1 MNHDEAVRLAVYRGY
16 VNDGRPPNIEEM
28 AVELALSAD
37 AVRESLQHLHD
48 TRHLVLRDGEIVMAT
63 PSPASRSGFSVMGT
77 DTLWWGGCAWDAFAI
92 PQLCPDDP
100 EVLVATQCPGCGRP
114 LSWVVNREAPPVG
127 DEVAHFLVP
136 MAQCWDDV
144 VHTCNNQRL
153 FCSVECV
160 QRWTESSGVEPG
172 YVMDLATLWRLAA
185 HWYDGRLEEGY
196 ERREPARPWTTSARS
211 ASPARSGALTRRVGS
226 IAVMRYHS

>member
-16 VNDGRPPNIEEM
+16 VNDGRPPSVEEM
-28 AVELALSAD
+28 AVELAVSAD
-37 AVRESLQHLHD
+37 AVRESLHSLHLA
-48 TRHLVLRDGEIVMAT
+48 RHVVLRDDAIVMAH
-63 PSPASRSGFSVMGT
+63 PFASIPLGFSVMGR
-77 DTLWWGGCAWDAFAI
+77 DMLWWGGCAWDSFAI
-92 PQLCPDDP
+92 PQLVPDDP
-100 EVLVATQCPGCGRP
+100 EVLVATQCPGCGKP

-136 MAQCWDDV
+136 MSDCWDDV

-160 QRWTESSGVEPG
+160 QRWTESMGVEPG

-185 HWYDGRLEEGY
+185 RWYEGRLEAGY
-196 ERREPARPWTTSARS
+196 DRREPAHALEYFRS
-211 ASPARSGALTRRVGS
+211 VGLSGPFWGLE
-226 IAVMRYHS
+226 